1 MKKKSAL
8 LASGILGLSLLG
20 LAGCGSGGGGQQ
32 AQQVNYSQDTY
43 GKEASVTEQ
52 QQANFDKTQP
62 APKLSYSLQRQNL
75 ITRLKM
81 MNNPNRVSYIYLMSS
96 YGNIVSFYVVKG
108 AVSSLNEHLTTQ
120 SQLVLGVGQESGA
133 GSNGPTSHVVNSPS
147 LDGTYGNQG
156 TGIFFFTETG
166 AMVQW
171 NGPYMWSSQPLTVHA
186 QPILTQS
193 VAGKP

>member
-1 MKKKSAL
+1 MMMKKK
-8 LASGILGLSLLG
+8 GISMVLGLGVLALG
-20 LAGCGSGGGGQQ
+20 LAGCGSGGGQQ
-32 AQQVNYSQDTY
+32 AQQMNYSQDTY
-43 GKEASVTEQ
+43 GQEASVTEQ

-81 MNNPNRVSYIYLMSS
+81 MNNPNRVSYIYLMSN

-120 SQLVLGVGQESGA
+120 SQLVLGA
-133 GSNGPTSHVVNSPS
+133 GKSQYGPYSHVVNSPS

-166 AMVQW
+166 AMIQW
-171 NGPYMWSSQPLTVHA
+171 GGNYLWSTQPLTVHA